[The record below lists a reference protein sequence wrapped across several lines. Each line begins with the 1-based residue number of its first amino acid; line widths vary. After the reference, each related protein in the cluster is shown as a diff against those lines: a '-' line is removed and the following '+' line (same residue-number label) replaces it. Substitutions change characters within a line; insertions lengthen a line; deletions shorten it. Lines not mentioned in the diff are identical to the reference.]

1 MRKNGEI
8 YDALISISSVKNI
21 NDEIL
26 FFVAL
31 ERDITEEKEI
41 DRAKTEF
48 VSLASH
54 QLRTPLAAIGWY
66 TEMLLSQDVGEI
78 NDNQKSYLEEI
89 ENGNKRITELVQG
102 LLDVSKIDMGVF
114 NLDIE
119 KINVHT
125 IITILLKELEQDILS
140 KNITIDSRIS
150 EEFTEFRADSRFL
163 RIIFQNLITN
173 AIKYTKD
180 NTNIK
185 LDLFQLEKGN
195 QFGGKIFGYD
205 TLAFSVQDFGMGIPE
220 NQQDKI
226 FEKLFRADNAKKS
239 VAEGTGLGLYLIKS
253 IIDKSS
259 GEVWFS
265 SKEGEG
271 TIFYI
276 TFPVSGM
283 AITKEI
289 QN

>member
-1 MRKNGEI
+1 
-8 YDALISISSVKNI
+8 
-21 NDEIL
+21 
-26 FFVAL
+26 VAL

-253 IIDKSS
+253 IVDKSS